1 MEGSFLEV
9 PHGIIL
15 FEIVRRSVTPIFFTP
30 HFTMSSPTVNAQR
43 AVQEKIASVVDAVY
57 DYMTSLKEV
66 VKRSGPHETFS
77 AQKVEQSISR
87 ALLAAGFKEKDL
99 PRYVQRMTANVLSRL
114 QRQFNGHAT
123 PTTHAIRETVA
134 VAFIDNN
141 LVHVARVYLAYN
153 KHAVTATL
161 EQYGK
166 GIHVE
171 RYFTKEGVNPYDVLT
186 WEKRTAVIT
195 NEKGEKV
202 FEQTDIEVP
211 STWSQTS
218 VNIVAQKYF
227 RGKVG
232 TPERET
238 SMKQLMSRISVTMA
252 NWGRKDGY
260 FATAKDAQA
269 FEDELSWI
277 LVNQMAAFNSPVWF
291 NVGINPHPQ
300 CSACFINSVEDDMR
314 SILHLTATES
324 MLFKQ
329 GSGTGSNLSNLRS
342 TREYLGG
349 SNGRSS
355 GPVSFMKGLDAFAGI
370 VKSGGKT
377 RRAAKMVI
385 LNVGHPDIMTFIE
398 CKAKEERKAWA
409 LVDAG
414 YDSGMDGE
422 AYGSIYFQN
431 ANNSVRVTDD
441 FMRAVEQDGQWV
453 THEVTTGK
461 PSVTFKARDVMRNI
475 AECAWQCGDPGVQY
489 DTTTNVWH
497 TCKNTGRINAS
508 NPCSEYMFLD
518 DTACNLSSLNLMKFR
533 KEVNGVME
541 FDVESFVR
549 AAKVMITAME
559 ITVGNSSYPTPS
571 IEQNSHDFRPLGI
584 GFANLGALLMSRGVA
599 YDSDEGRNLAGG
611 IMALLSGCTYEQSA
625 YIAEKIGA
633 FAGFAVNKEPCMD
646 VMRMHRDASY
656 AMDTATLPA
665 DLVAAA
671 RASWDRVVE
680 EGEKHGL
687 RNAQISVLA
696 PTGTISFLMD
706 CDTTG
711 IEPDIAIVK
720 YKWLVG
726 GGMLKMV
733 NQTVPEALTRLG
745 YSERQRAEILA
756 YVDTQDTIE
765 GAPHVKP
772 EHLSVF
778 DCAFKAKNGVRS
790 IHYMG
795 HLRMMAAVQPFI
807 SGAISKT
814 VNMPNEATVED
825 IEKVYMEGWKMG
837 LKAIA
842 IYRDGS
848 KRQQALTTSREKD
861 AKKMNAEQQAEE
873 KGAESAAVPTVTIA
887 SVTEQKNAPRR
898 RRLPDER
905 RAINHKFLVGGHKG
919 FITVGLY
926 DDGTPGE
933 MFITMAKEGSVIS
946 GLMDAFATSISIGLQ
961 YGVPLQVLVNKFVH
975 MRFEPSGFTNNPN
988 IRIAKSIVDYIF
1000 RWMSMKFLSSEDQIA
1015 VGINVV
1021 PPTTDAMSN
1030 TSSQA
1035 PLADIQPTIFTS
1047 VSDTNPVMAPGTAP
1061 AKMGLLSTF
1070 NNTAD
1075 APACDT
1081 CGSMMVRNAACYK
1094 CLNCGSTSGCS

>member
-1 MEGSFLEV
+1 MPLS
-9 PHGIIL
+9 
-15 FEIVRRSVTPIFFTP
+15 STVT
-30 HFTMSSPTVNAQR
+30 SPVQDRASTIATTVY
-43 AVQEKIASVVDAVY
+43 E
-57 DYMTSLKEV
+57 YMTSVKDV
-66 VKRSGPHETFS
+66 VKREGTHQGFS
-77 AQKVEQSISR
+77 IAKLEASLVA
-87 ALLAAGFKEKDL
+87 ALLASGFKEKDL
-99 PRYVQRMTANVLSRL
+99 SRYTSRITANILSRL
-114 QRQFNGHAT
+114 QRRFDGHST
-123 PTTHAIRETVA
+123 PSTSIIREMTA
-134 VAFIDNN
+134 VALIDNN
-141 LVHVARVYLAYN
+141 LVHVAKVYLSYN
-153 KHAVTATL
+153 KNAVLVA
-161 EQYGK
+161 EEKYGK
-166 GIHVE
+166 GITME
-171 RYFTKEGVNPYDVLT
+171 RYYTKEGVHPYDLLT
-186 WEKRTAVIT
+186 WENRTASIT
-195 NEKGEKV
+195 NEKGAIV
-202 FEQTDIEVP
+202 FEQKDIEVP
-211 STWSQTS
+211 SGWSQTS

-232 TPERET
+232 SPERET
-238 SMKQLMSRISVTMA
+238 SMKQLMSRVSGTMA

-260 FATAKDAQA
+260 FATHKDAQI
-269 FEDELSWI
+269 FEDELTWI

-314 SILHLTATES
+314 SILHLTTTES

-342 TREYLGG
+342 SQEYLGG
-349 SNGRSS
+349 SNGKSS

-385 LNVGHPDIMTFIE
+385 LNVDHPDIVQFIE
-398 CKAKEERKAWA
+398 CKVKEEKKAWT
-409 LVDAG
+409 LVEAG
-414 YDSGMDGE
+414 YDSGMDGD
-422 AYGSIYFQN
+422 AYGSVFFQN

-441 FMRAVEQDGQWV
+441 FMRAVEEDRQWV

-461 PSVTFKARDVMRNI
+461 PSLAYPARELMNKM
-475 AECAWQCGDPGVQY
+475 AEAAWQCGDPGMQY
-489 DTTTNVWH
+489 DTTSNRWH
-497 TCKNTGRINAS
+497 TSKNTGRINAS

-533 KEVNGVME
+533 KPVNGVME
-541 FDVESFVR
+541 FDVESFIR

-559 ITVGNSSYPTPS
+559 IAVGNSSYPTPA

-584 GFANLGALLMSRGVA
+584 GFANLGALLMSRGIA

-611 IMALLSGCTYEQSA
+611 IMALLSGCTYEQSS
-625 YIAEKIGA
+625 YIAEKLGP
-633 FAGFAVNKEPCMD
+633 FAGFAVNKQPCMD

-656 AMDTATLPA
+656 AMNVDRLPA
-665 DLVAAA
+665 DLVSAAKQ
-671 RASWDRVVE
+671 SWDSVVE
-680 EGEKHGL
+680 RGEKHGL

-696 PTGTISFLMD
+696 PTGTIAFLMD

-733 NQTVPEALTRLG
+733 NKTVPEALTRLG
-745 YSERQRAEILA
+745 YSESESAEILA
-756 YVDTQDTIE
+756 FIDAKDTIE

-772 EHLSVF
+772 EHVSVF
-778 DCAFKAKNGVRS
+778 DCAFKAKNGTRS

-814 VNMPNEATVED
+814 VNMPNEATVEE
-825 IEKVYMEGWKMG
+825 IAKVYMEGWKMG

-861 AKKMNAEQQAEE
+861 SAKVNEEKANAKEAVVESVPMVKVAPVAEQ
-873 KGAESAAVPTVTIA
+873 T
-887 SVTEQKNAPRR
+887 NAPRR

-926 DDGTPGE
+926 DDGAPGE

-961 YGVPLQVLVNKFVH
+961 YGVPIQVLVNKFVH

-1000 RWMSMKFLSSEDQIA
+1000 RWMALKFLSEQEQIA
-1015 VGINVV
+1015 VGVNV
-1021 PPTTDAMSN
+1021 
-1030 TSSQA
+1030 
-1035 PLADIQPTIFTS
+1035 
-1047 VSDTNPVMAPGTAP
+1047 AP
-1061 AKMGLLSTF
+1061 AIADASSIDRAIDPTSTAAPQADLFDAPKVPEKTSLTSTF

-1081 CGSMMVRNAACYK
+1081 CGNIMVRNAACYK

>member
-1 MEGSFLEV
+1 MSALLATQVAVKEREADV
-9 PHGIIL
+9 
-15 FEIVRRSVTPIFFTP
+15 SV
-30 HFTMSSPTVNAQR
+30 
-43 AVQEKIASVVDAVY
+43 AVY
-57 DYMTSLKEV
+57 DYMTSIKALIKRDGTHAPFSTEKLERSV
-66 VKRSGPHETFS
+66 V
-77 AQKVEQSISR
+77 R
-87 ALLAAGFKEKDL
+87 ALTAAGFKEKDL
-99 PRYVQRMTANVLSRL
+99 SRYVGRITGNILSRM
-114 QRQFNGHAT
+114 QRRFDGHTT
-123 PTTHAIRETVA
+123 PTSSILREMVA
-134 VAFIDNN
+134 VALIDNN
-141 LVHVARVYLAYN
+141 LVHVARVYLSFR
-153 KHAVTATL
+153 KSDAVSAQ

-166 GIHVE
+166 GIGMT
-171 RYFTKEGVNPYDVLT
+171 RYFTKEGVHPYDLLT
-186 WEKRTAVIT
+186 WEKRTASIT
-195 NEKGEKV
+195 NEKGAVV
-202 FEQTDIEVP
+202 FEQKDIEVP
-211 STWSQTS
+211 SGWSQTS

-238 SMKQLMSRISVTMA
+238 SMKQLMSRVAVTMS

-260 FATAKDAQA
+260 FATAKDAQV
-269 FEDELSWI
+269 FEDELTWI

-342 TREYLGG
+342 SQEYLGG
-349 SNGRSS
+349 SNGKSS
-355 GPVSFMKGLDAFAGI
+355 GPVSFMKGLDSFAGI

-398 CKAKEERKAWA
+398 CKAKEERKAWT

-441 FMRAVEQDGQWV
+441 FMRAVETDGEWV

-461 PSVTFKARDVMRNI
+461 SSLTYKARDVMRSM
-475 AECAWQCGDPGVQY
+475 AECAWQCGDPGIQY
-489 DTTTNVWH
+489 DTTSNRWH
-497 TCKNTGRINAS
+497 TSKNTGRINAS

-518 DTACNLSSLNLMKFR
+518 DTACNLSSLNLMKYR

-541 FDVESFVR
+541 FDVPSFVH

-599 YDSDEGRNLAGG
+599 YDSNEGRNIAGG

-625 YIAEKIGA
+625 HIAEKIGA
-633 FAGFAVNKEPCMD
+633 FAGFELNKKPCME
-646 VMRMHRDASY
+646 VMRMHRDATY
-656 AMDTATLPA
+656 AMNLEALPV
-665 DLVAAA
+665 DIAAEA
-671 RASWDRVVE
+671 RASWDRVVT
-680 EGEKHGL
+680 EGDKHGL

-696 PTGTISFLMD
+696 PTGTIAFLMD

-745 YSERQRAEILA
+745 YSDAERKDILEFI
-756 YVDTQDTIE
+756 DKQDTIE
-765 GAPHVKP
+765 GAPFVKP

-814 VNMPNEATVED
+814 VNMPHEATVEE
-825 IEKVYMEGWKMG
+825 IERVYMEGWKMG

-848 KRQQALTTSREKD
+848 KRQQALTTSKEKD
-861 AKKMNAEQQAEE
+861 SAKMNAD
-873 KGAESAAVPTVTIA
+873 AVATVKVA
-887 SVTEQKNAPRR
+887 PVTEHANAPRR

-905 RAINHKFLVGGHKG
+905 RAINHKFVVGGHKG

-961 YGVPLQVLVNKFVH
+961 YGVPIQVLVNKFVH

-1000 RWMSMKFLSSEDQIA
+1000 RWMSLKFLTPQEQIA

-1021 PPTTDAMSN
+1021 PAVAEA
-1030 TSSQA
+1030 SSIDHAIDPA
-1035 PLADIQPTIFTS
+1035 PVAELQPTIFATAS
-1047 VSDTNPVMAPGTAP
+1047 EVNPVMTPGTAP
-1061 AKMGLLSTF
+1061 IKSGLTSTF

-1081 CGSMMVRNAACYK
+1081 CGNIMVRNAACYK

>member
-1 MEGSFLEV
+1 
-9 PHGIIL
+9 
-15 FEIVRRSVTPIFFTP
+15 
-30 HFTMSSPTVNAQR
+30 MSSPTVNAKR
-43 AVQEKIASVVDAVY
+43 AVQETISSVADAVF

-66 VKRSGPHETFS
+66 VKRSGPHEKFS
-77 AQKVEQSISR
+77 VQKLERSITKS
-87 ALLAAGFKEKDL
+87 LKDAGFKEKDL
-99 PRYVQRMTANVLSRL
+99 PRYVQRITANVLSRL
-114 QRQFNGHAT
+114 QRQYNGHAT
-123 PTTHAIRETVA
+123 PSTNAIRETIA

-141 LVHVARVYLAYN
+141 LVHVARVYLSYHKN
-153 KHAVTATL
+153 AVAKAA

-166 GIHVE
+166 GISME
-171 RYFTKEGVNPYDVLT
+171 RYYTKEGVHPYDLLT

-238 SMKQLMSRISVTMA
+238 SMKQLMSRVSVTMA

-260 FATAKDAQA
+260 FATAKDAQI
-269 FEDELSWI
+269 FEDELTWI

-342 TREYLGG
+342 SQEYLGG

-355 GPVSFMKGLDAFAGI
+355 GPVSFMKGLDSFAGI

-385 LNVGHPDIMTFIE
+385 LNVDHPDIMAFIE

-414 YDSGMDGE
+414 YDSSMDGE

-461 PSVTFKARDVMRNI
+461 PSLTYKARDVMRSM

-497 TCKNTGRINAS
+497 TCKATGRINAS

-541 FDVESFVR
+541 FDVESFQR

-584 GFANLGALLMSRGVA
+584 GFANLGALLMSRGLA
-599 YDSDEGRNLAGG
+599 YDSDEGRALAGG
-611 IMALLSGCTYEQSA
+611 IMSLLSGCTYEQSA
-625 YIAEKIGA
+625 HIAEKIGA
-633 FAGFAVNKEPCMD
+633 FAGFELNRQSCMD
-646 VMRMHRDASY
+646 VMRMHRDATY
-656 AMDTATLPA
+656 AMNIETLPA
-665 DLVAAA
+665 DIVAAA
-671 RASWDRVVE
+671 KASWDNVVE
-680 EGEKHGL
+680 QGDKHGL

-696 PTGTISFLMD
+696 PTGTIAFLMD

-745 YSERQRAEILA
+745 YSETQRKEILEFI
-756 YVDTQDTIE
+756 DKQDTIE
-765 GAPHVKP
+765 GAPHVTP

-778 DCAFKAKNGVRS
+778 DCAFKAKNGARS

-814 VNMPNEATVED
+814 VNMPNEATVEE

-861 AKKMNAEQQAEE
+861 SAKMNAA
-873 KGAESAAVPTVTIA
+873 KGASDEAQGA
-887 SVTEQKNAPRR
+887 SVTTVKVAPVAEQTSAPRR
-898 RRLPDER
+898 RRMPDER
-905 RAINHKFLVGGHKG
+905 RALNHKFLVGGHKG
-919 FITVGLY
+919 YITVGLY

-946 GLMDAFATSISIGLQ
+946 GLMDAFATSVSIGLQ

-1000 RWMSMKFLSSEDQIA
+1000 RWMSMKFLPSEDQIA
-1015 VGINVV
+1015 VGINVIPAVSDVAPSAAMTV
-1021 PPTTDAMSN
+1021 PVN
-1030 TSSQA
+1030 E
-1035 PLADIQPTIFTS
+1035 IQPTIFTS
-1047 VSDTNPVMAPGTAP
+1047 VPEVNPVMAPGTAP
-1061 AKMGLLSTF
+1061 AKAGLTSTF

-1075 APACDT
+1075 APACTD